1 MALDATR
8 VINGTFGEVW
18 HDGVWL
24 TNVKTVNAVVE
35 INKEEVQVSGNRW
48 VGHKVTTLTG
58 TGSMTMFKV
67 TSDFIQ
73 LIGAVAENNGSGSPY
88 VTELILKLADPEAFG
103 AERIRLKAVQFD
115 SIPLGTFEVGAI
127 VEEEL
132 PFTFSDFELI
142 DAIVG
147 N

>member
-18 HDGVWL
+18 HDGTWL
-24 TNVKTVNAVVE
+24 TNAKSVEAVVE
-35 INKEEVQVSGNRW
+35 INKEEIQVSGARW
-48 VGHKVTTLTG
+48 VGHKTTSLTG
-58 TGSMTMFKV
+58 TGSITMYKV

-73 LIGAVAENNGSGSPY
+73 LIGAIAEDGGSPY

-103 AERIRLKAVQFD
+103 CERIRLKAVQFD
-115 SIPLGTFEVGAI
+115 SIPLGTFEVGTI

-132 PFTFSDFELI
+132 PFTFCGYELLN
-142 DAIVG
+142 AIQA
-147 N
+147 